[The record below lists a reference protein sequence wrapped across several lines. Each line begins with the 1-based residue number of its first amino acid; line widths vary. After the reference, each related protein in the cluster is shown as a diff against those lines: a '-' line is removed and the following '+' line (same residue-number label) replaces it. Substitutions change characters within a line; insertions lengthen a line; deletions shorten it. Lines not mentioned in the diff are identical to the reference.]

1 MGLCGCGYVGSS
13 LSLAGINVSHN
24 GITIRQIGINVSQ
37 NGITI
42 RQIDINVR
50 QGDISIRHVDNS
62 IKQIGNS
69 VRQGVNCLFL
79 LNINVNIWLFGISI
93 IFDETK
99 FYFMPIPDL
108 NIQCRIGELPVLGGF
123 LINTL
128 QTNLTAISA
137 VYPAFDAAFVTQA
150 NTDMA
155 AIEALINPSQLT
167 GELKVI
173 TRRLYTNMDVVLR
186 DRLTILEGYLNQA
199 TGLTMA
205 VKDFGVSNVR
215 KSIAKNDAEGASSA
229 LNTLLQNVAVAA
241 NMTALTAKGYTT
253 AQHTANVNLRND
265 LKNDNLAQNTKLND
279 RNNLVTVNVAKINL
293 FWTKIKSIADA
304 GKRVM
309 KITTPNK
316 VNDFTMAELKR
327 RIRQERNNT
336 RLNGMVTA
344 GSVKVKD
351 AKIEMK
357 PLLGGRRR
365 TGKSKASGAYEILS
379 MEPGDYLVS
388 VTKSGFLDL
397 SEEVTI
403 VTGETLVKNFNLV

>member
-1 MGLCGCGYVGSS
+1 MGLCGCGYVGCG
-13 LSLAGINVSHN
+13 LSLAGIK
-24 GITIRQIGINVSQ
+24 VSQ

-42 RQIDINVR
+42 SQRGINVS
-50 QGDISIRHVDNS
+50 QDGISIRHGGINVSQEDNS
-62 IKQIGNS
+62 IRQRGNSIRQRGNS
-69 VRQGVNCLFL
+69 VRHRGNCLSL
-79 LNINVNIWLFGISI
+79 LNNVVNIWLIRIFI
-93 IFDETK
+93 IFGGTK
-99 FYFMPIPDL
+99 FYFMAIPNL

-128 QTNLTAISA
+128 QTNLPAITG
-137 VYPAFDAAFVTQA
+137 VYAAFDAAFITQA
-150 NTDMA
+150 NTDLA

-215 KSIAKNDAEGASSA
+215 KRIAVNDVEGASNA
-229 LNTLLQNVAVAA
+229 FNTLLQNVSVAT
-241 NMTALTAKGYTT
+241 NMTALTAKGYTV

-279 RNNLVTVNVAKINL
+279 RNNLVTVNVAKFNV

-327 RIRQERNNT
+327 RIRQEHNNT
-336 RLNGMVTA
+336 RMNGLVTA
-344 GSVKVKD
+344 GDGKVKD
-351 AKIEMK
+351 AKIVMK

-388 VTKSGFLDL
+388 VTKSGFLEL
-397 SEEVTI
+397 SAEVTI
-403 VTGETLVKNFNLV
+403 VTGEALVKNFNFV

>member
-1 MGLCGCGYVGSS
+1 
-13 LSLAGINVSHN
+13 
-24 GITIRQIGINVSQ
+24 
-37 NGITI
+37 
-42 RQIDINVR
+42 
-50 QGDISIRHVDNS
+50 
-62 IKQIGNS
+62 
-69 VRQGVNCLFL
+69 
-79 LNINVNIWLFGISI
+79 
-93 IFDETK
+93 
-99 FYFMPIPDL
+99 MPIPNL
-108 NIQCRIGELPVLGGF
+108 NIQCRIGELPVLGSF

-128 QTNLTAISA
+128 QTNSTAISG
-137 VYPAFDAAFVTQA
+137 VYPAFDTPFITQA
-150 NTDMA
+150 NADLA

-205 VKDFGVSNVR
+205 VKDFGVSNVIKR
-215 KSIAKNDAEGASSA
+215 IAMNDVEGASSA
-229 LNTLLQNVAVAA
+229 LNTLLQNVAVVA
-241 NMTALTAKGYTT
+241 NMTALTAKGYTA
-253 AQHTANVNLRND
+253 AQHTANVTLRND
-265 LKNDNLAQNTKLND
+265 LKTDNLAQNAKMND
-279 RNNLVTVNVAKINL
+279 RNNLVTVNVAKFNL

-316 VNDFTMAELKR
+316 VDDFTMAVLKR

-336 RLNGMVTA
+336 RMNGVVTA
-344 GSVKVKD
+344 GSAKVKD

-388 VTKSGFLDL
+388 VTKSGFLEL
-397 SEEVTI
+397 TAEVTI
-403 VTGETLVKNFNLV
+403 VTGEALVKDFNLV

>member
-1 MGLCGCGYVGSS
+1 
-13 LSLAGINVSHN
+13 
-24 GITIRQIGINVSQ
+24 
-37 NGITI
+37 
-42 RQIDINVR
+42 
-50 QGDISIRHVDNS
+50 
-62 IKQIGNS
+62 
-69 VRQGVNCLFL
+69 
-79 LNINVNIWLFGISI
+79 
-93 IFDETK
+93 
-99 FYFMPIPDL
+99 MPIPDL
-108 NIQCRIGELPVLGGF
+108 NIQCRIGELPVLGSF
-123 LINTL
+123 LITTL
-128 QTNLTAISA
+128 QTNLSAISG
-137 VYPAFDAAFVTQA
+137 VYPAFDAPFITQA
-150 NTDMA
+150 NADMA

-215 KSIAKNDAEGASSA
+215 KRIAINDVEGASNTF
-229 LNTLLQNVAVAA
+229 NTLLQNVAVVA
-241 NMTALTAKGYTT
+241 NMTALTAKGYTA
-253 AQHTANVNLRND
+253 AQHTANVTLRND
-265 LKNDNLAQNTKLND
+265 LKNDNVAQNTKMND
-279 RNNLVTVNVAKINL
+279 RNNLVTVNVAKFNL

-316 VNDFTMAELKR
+316 VDDFTMAVLKR

-336 RLNGMVTA
+336 RMNGLVTA
-344 GSVKVKD
+344 SSVKVKD

-388 VTKSGFLDL
+388 VTKSGFLEL
-397 SEEVTI
+397 SEEVSI
-403 VTGETLVKNFNLV
+403 VTGEALVKDFNLV